1 MATAEKKI
9 VKEISEWFESN
20 RRDLPWRNTTDPY
33 IIWVSE
39 IILQQTR
46 VDQGLPYFNRFIKK
60 FPDVK
65 SLASAHEDQVLR
77 LWQGLGYY
85 SRARNMHRCAVKI
98 VQIHHGKMPSVH
110 SELLKLPG
118 IGPYT
123 AAAVS
128 SISAGEPLPVI
139 DGNVFRVLS
148 RVFGIDTP
156 VNSGSAKKIFNDKAA
171 VLMQEAV
178 KKKIFP
184 GDYNQAIME
193 FGALQCVPANPD
205 CQRCPVSSMCSAR
218 ASGTQALLPVK
229 LPKAPKKERFIN
241 YLILKYGN
249 KVWMKKR
256 QPGDVWEGLF
266 DFLETETKTASGNM
280 VLVKKFQ
287 KLTGTRPGIRLIHSL
302 KHILTHQ
309 KLYIRFFITELTAL
323 PDKKFLANGTFVTLQ
338 RAFRLP
344 KPVFLDSVLRKLKEK

>member
-1 MATAEKKI
+1 MAAAEKKFVI
-9 VKEISEWFESN
+9 AISEWFESN
-20 RRDLPWRNTTDPY
+20 RRDLPWRNTKDPY
-33 IIWVSE
+33 KIWVSE

-60 FPDVK
+60 FPNVK

-85 SRARNMHRCAVKI
+85 SRARNMHRCAIKI
-98 VQIHHGKMPSVH
+98 LEMHHGKVPSAH
-110 SELLKLPG
+110 AELVKLPG

-128 SISAGEPLPVI
+128 SISVGEPMPVI

-156 VNSGSAKKIFNDKAA
+156 INGSSAKKIFNVKAA

-178 KKKIFP
+178 KEKIFP

-193 FGALQCVPANPD
+193 FGALQCIPANPD
-205 CQRCPVSSMCSAR
+205 CKQCPLSRMCRAR
-218 ASGTQALLPVK
+218 ALGTQALLPAK

-241 YLILKYGN
+241 YLILKFDN
-249 KVWMKKR
+249 RVWMKKR

-266 DFLETETKTASGNM
+266 DFLETETTKASGIK
-280 VLVKKFQ
+280 VLTKKFQ
-287 KLTGTRPGIRLIHSL
+287 TITGIPLGIRVAHYL
-302 KHILTHQ
+302 KHVLTHQ
-309 KLYIRFFITELTAL
+309 KLHIRFFITDLNAL
-323 PDKKFLANGTFVTLQ
+323 PEKKLPAVGSFVTIQ
-338 RAFRLP
+338 QAFRLP

>member
-1 MATAEKKI
+1 MAAAEKKF
-9 VKEISEWFESN
+9 VKAISEWFESN
-20 RRDLPWRNTTDPY
+20 RRDLPWRNTNDPY
-33 IIWVSE
+33 KIWVSE

-60 FPDVK
+60 FPNVK

-85 SRARNMHRCAVKI
+85 SRARNMHRCAIKI
-98 VQIHHGKMPSVH
+98 LETHHGKVPSVH
-110 SELLKLPG
+110 AELLKLPG

-128 SISAGEPLPVI
+128 SISAGEPMPVI

-156 VNSGSAKKIFNDKAA
+156 INSSSAKKVFNDKAA

-178 KKKIFP
+178 KEKIFP

-193 FGALQCVPANPD
+193 FGALQCIPSSPD
-205 CQRCPVSSMCSAR
+205 CQRCPVSRMCRAR
-218 ASGTQALLPVK
+218 ALGTQALLPAK

-241 YLILKYGN
+241 YLILKYDN

-266 DFLETETKTASGNM
+266 DFLETETTKASGIK
-280 VLVKKFQ
+280 VLAKKFQ
-287 KLTGTRPGIRLIHSL
+287 AITEIPLGIRLVHSL
-302 KHILTHQ
+302 NHILTHQ
-309 KLYIRFFITELTAL
+309 KLLIRFFITDLNAL
-323 PDKKFLANGTFVTLQ
+323 PEKKLLANGSFVTLQ
-338 RAFRLP
+338 QAFRLP